1 MSIEFA
7 GLCQLQGHE
16 QLGLQVCVSR
26 PEPERSSLLGSSVYV
41 SLHHRDAWKSVVGG
55 ALGLSYGDF

>member
-1 MSIEFA
+1 MYSS
-7 GLCQLQGHE
+7 QLLYKGKTQSDSKS
-16 QLGLQVCVSR
+16 LLLS
-26 PEPERSSLLGSSVYV
+26 PSSDRSSLLGSSVYV